1 MPAYNGRI
9 VETEFKSG
17 MNILASEHFQF
28 VHGGATL
35 DAAAIGAKTL
45 KCGTAIARNLTTGKY
60 EEYADDSEGGVPEGY
75 DNFSILNIDV
85 ELDGSNDMVVG
96 EVIIAGSVYED
107 KLTGVTDAF
116 KQAND
121 NIIYVKDI

>member
-9 VETEFKSG
+9 VATEFKSG

-35 DAAAIGAKTL
+35 DAAAIGAKTV

-60 EEYADDSEGGVPEGY
+60 EEFSTTEGF

-85 ELDGSNDMVVG
+85 ELDGSNDMIVG
-96 EVIIAGSVYED
+96 EVIIAGSVYEE
-107 KLTGVTDAF
+107 KLTGVTEEF

-121 NIIYVKDI
+121 NIIYVKEI